1 MALSTVT
8 QVQQMA
14 TELQNAADAI
24 HVRLMAA
31 IQNNEIE
38 QPAAQSLFQDE
49 ALLRQ
54 RSNSLYIEA
63 IDSVVKGLQDNQA
76 SVIKVITDANTTIQ
90 NIEHIKAFIDLVADL
105 LVLAAAVYAAKPGPI
120 LSALNEIKND
130 AATQTA

>member
-8 QVQQMA
+8 QIQQLA
-14 TELQNAADAI
+14 TELQDAADAI

-76 SVIKVITDANTTIQ
+76 SVMKVITDANTTIQ

-130 AATQTA
+130 VAAQTA

>member
-8 QVQQMA
+8 QIQQMA
-14 TELQNAADAI
+14 TDLQNAADAI

-54 RSNSLYIEA
+54 RSDSLYIQA
-63 IDSVVKGLQDNQA
+63 IDSVVEGLQDSQA
-76 SVIKVITDANTTIQ
+76 SVMKVITDANTTIQ

-130 AATQTA
+130 VAAQTA

>member
-14 TELQNAADAI
+14 TELQDAADAI

-49 ALLRQ
+49 SLLRQ

-76 SVIKVITDANTTIQ
+76 SVMKVITDANTTIQ

-120 LSALNEIKND
+120 VSALNEIKND
-130 AATQTA
+130 VAAQTA

>member
-63 IDSVVKGLQDNQA
+63 IDSVVNGLQDSQT
-76 SVIKVITDANTTIQ
+76 SVMKVITDANTTIQ

>member
-63 IDSVVKGLQDNQA
+63 IDSVVNGLQDNQA

-90 NIEHIKAFIDLVADL
+90 NIEHIKAFIDLVADV

-130 AATQTA
+130 VAAQTA

>member
-8 QVQQMA
+8 QIQQIA
-14 TELQNAADAI
+14 TELQDAADAI
-24 HVRLMAA
+24 HLRLMTA

-63 IDSVVKGLQDNQA
+63 IDSVVKGLQDSQA
-76 SVIKVITDANTTIQ
+76 SVMKVIVDANTTLQ

-120 LSALNEIKND
+120 VSALNEIKND
-130 AATQTA
+130 TAALDG

>member
-8 QVQQMA
+8 QIQQMA
-14 TELQNAADAI
+14 TELQDAADAI

-54 RSNSLYIEA
+54 RADSLYIQA
-63 IDSVVKGLQDNQA
+63 IDSVVSGLQDSQA
-76 SVIKVITDANTTIQ
+76 SVMNVITDANTTIQ

-120 LSALNEIKND
+120 VSALKEIKD
-130 AATQTA
+130 DVAAQTA

>member
-8 QVQQMA
+8 QIQQIA
-14 TELQNAADAI
+14 TELQDAADAI
-24 HVRLMAA
+24 HLRLMTA

-63 IDSVVKGLQDNQA
+63 IDSVVKGLQDSQA
-76 SVIKVITDANTTIQ
+76 SVMKVIVDANTTLQ

-120 LSALNEIKND
+120 VSALNEIKKD
-130 AATQTA
+130 TAALDG

>member
-63 IDSVVKGLQDNQA
+63 IDSVVNGLQDSQT
-76 SVIKVITDANTTIQ
+76 SVMKVITDANTTIQ

-130 AATQTA
+130 VAAQTA